1 MWLHLLAVNTFAAV
15 QVCLDGLRKGIFT
28 LHSITLCPLSGVL
41 GFLSHYATKM
51 WLQRGSSIEKRV
63 DSTVVFKFK

>member
-1 MWLHLLAVNTFAAV
+1 MTFAAV
-15 QVCLDGLRKGIFT
+15 QVLDGLRKGIFT
-28 LHSITLCPLSGVL
+28 LHSIALCPLSGVL
-41 GFLSHYATKM
+41 FLSHYATKM